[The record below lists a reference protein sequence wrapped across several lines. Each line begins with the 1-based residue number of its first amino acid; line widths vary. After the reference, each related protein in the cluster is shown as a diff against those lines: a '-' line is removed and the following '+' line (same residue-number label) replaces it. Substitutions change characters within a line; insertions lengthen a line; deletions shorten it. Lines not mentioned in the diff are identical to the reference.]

1 MTIRSA
7 KATLDIAY
15 RQVVRSAAGDDYL
28 RRMTETCLRAVEA
41 LGRRDAQPTAA
52 DANLGRELHR
62 LAGGTAAV
70 GLAALAASLRALENS
85 CQSRLQPGEL
95 DSLWQS
101 CRASV
106 QDCRAALSSEG
117 S

>member
-1 MTIRSA
+1 MANQSA
-7 KATLDIAY
+7 EATLDIAY
-15 RQVVRSAAGDDYL
+15 RQVVRGAAGEDYL
-28 RRMTETCLRAVEA
+28 RRMTETCLSAVEA
-41 LGRRDAQPTAA
+41 LGRRDAPAMASDA
-52 DANLGRELHR
+52 DLVRELHR